1 MASCRSMIND
11 KTPGIRWKGRMEQK
25 DVVRT
30 VEHITSTGNDQL
42 DPEQM
47 KYVKR
52 GEKRDLCQFFIEN

>member
-52 GEKRDLCQFFIEN
+52 GCK

>member
-1 MASCRSMIND
+1 MASCRTTPND

-25 DVVRT
+25 DVVKT

-47 KYVKR
+47 KFVKR
-52 GEKRDLCQFFIEN
+52 GCK